1 MHVDISYSEGTD
13 GLYNKIRTQ
22 APKAGRPG
30 QLQLEMLPILSKHC
44 MYLPFIL
51 SLFDRQLYLKFRG
64 KPGNCL
70 ILCPFKFCFLVQNIP
85 SIPSQR
91 PFFFFSLSFSMHFY
105 VAFSI
110 KWHVEVDKTHN
121 LFRFLILKPL

>member
-30 QLQLEMLPILSKHC
+30 QLQLEMLPILSKRC
-44 MYLPFIL
+44 MYLPFVL

-64 KPGNCL
+64 RPGNCL
-70 ILCPFKFCFLVQNIP
+70 ILCPFKFCFLVQNTP
-85 SIPSQR
+85 AR
-91 PFFFFSLSFSMHFY
+91 DLFFFFFFPFILR
-105 VAFSI
+105 AFLCGFQYQ
-110 KWHVEVDKTHN
+110 VTC
-121 LFRFLILKPL
+121 RG